1 MTVSLLFHVVNPS
14 MSVSHIYFSLIYTL
28 IDFQISQER
37 VNTSV
42 HEQDGYPG
50 RENTEGTVN

>member
-1 MTVSLLFHVVNPS
+1 MTVFLLFHVVNLSMTVSLLFHVVTPS

-42 HEQDGYPG
+42 HE
-50 RENTEGTVN
+50 